1 MMHPFFVQLLCNIY
15 IQKIA
20 PMLPRRCNMSVV
32 CFGQWQGKEVA
43 KVTDESKNS
52 ISRIMEKALKTK
64 VTQQVK
70 DDIASVLAVSTDK
83 MTARQAG
90 GYAQIAKAIKGDKS
104 AFEAV
109 SNMYITKPENEKAYS
124 VEIKVVE

>member
-1 MMHPFFVQLLCNIY
+1 M
-15 IQKIA
+15 
-20 PMLPRRCNMSVV
+20 
-32 CFGQWQGKEVA
+32 
-43 KVTDESKNS
+43 TDESKNN

-70 DDIASVLAVSTDK
+70 DDIASVLAVNTDK
-83 MTARQAG
+83 MTARQAVV
-90 GYAQIAKAIKGDKS
+90 YAQIAKAIKGDKS

-109 SNMYITKPENEKAYS
+109 SNMYTEKAETEKAYS

>member
-1 MMHPFFVQLLCNIY
+1 M
-15 IQKIA
+15 
-20 PMLPRRCNMSVV
+20 
-32 CFGQWQGKEVA
+32 
-43 KVTDESKNS
+43 TDENKNS
-52 ISRIMEKALKTK
+52 ICCLMEKALKTK

-83 MTARQAG
+83 MTARQAVV
-90 GYAQIAKAIKGDKS
+90 YAQIAKAIKGDKS

-109 SNMYITKPENEKAYS
+109 SNMHTANPETEKAYS

>member
-1 MMHPFFVQLLCNIY
+1 MKLYGKTGKNNPTS
-15 IQKIA
+15 
-20 PMLPRRCNMSVV
+20 RRPTETVSVI
-32 CFGQWQGKEVA
+32 CFGQRKGKEVA
-43 KVTDESKNS
+43 QMTDENKNS
-52 ISRIMEKALKTK
+52 ICCLMEKALKTK

-83 MTARQAG
+83 MTARQAVV
-90 GYAQIAKAIKGDKS
+90 YAQIAKAIKGDKS

-109 SNMYITKPENEKAYS
+109 SNMYTANPETEKAYS

>member
-1 MMHPFFVQLLCNIY
+1 M
-15 IQKIA
+15 
-20 PMLPRRCNMSVV
+20 
-32 CFGQWQGKEVA
+32 
-43 KVTDESKNS
+43 TDESKNS

-70 DDIASVLAVSTDK
+70 DDIASVLAVNTDK
-83 MTARQAG
+83 MTARQAVV
-90 GYAQIAKAIKGDKS
+90 YAQIAKAIKGDKS

-109 SNMYITKPENEKAYS
+109 SNMYTAKPETEKAYS